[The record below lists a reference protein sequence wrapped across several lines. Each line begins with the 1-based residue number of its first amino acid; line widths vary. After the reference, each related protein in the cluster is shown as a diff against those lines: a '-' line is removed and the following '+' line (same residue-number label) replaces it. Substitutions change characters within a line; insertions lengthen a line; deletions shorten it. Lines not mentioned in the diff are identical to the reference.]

1 MRELLPA
8 EIRERCEG
16 LLEELC
22 AISSPSGDAAG
33 LRRVAQRLGDALQ
46 GRGLA
51 VELRD
56 EESEEGRFPLLLAR
70 APKAGDSF
78 LLLVGH
84 LDTVLPAHPPWR
96 DGDDLLA
103 SGALDMKG
111 GLAAFVGALDVLAA
125 RGYPY
130 PDDLLLAVVPDEEVS
145 GRISERTMRQLGR
158 GARAVLVLEPGE
170 GRGEAET
177 LVAGRR
183 GMREWRLEVHGR
195 ASHSG
200 LAYWDGRSALAAAA
214 AFSLEAAGLSRPGYG
229 PTVNVARLVAGSADF
244 VGQLRDRA
252 ELVGTT
258 RQLNVVPDRAV
269 VEGELRFL
277 RLAEGNTVLAELRA
291 IADRVAAEHDVTTSF
306 TSGEAISP
314 VDPHGPGRALVE
326 RAVALAAQRGWQL
339 EVEEDRG
346 GISFPNFLP
355 CTVAVPVLDG
365 LGPVGSGM
373 HTREERVSLTSLSR
387 RVVLL
392 ADLLAELSTVPPRQ
406 GR

>member
-1 MRELLPA
+1 MTQALPA
-8 EIRERCEG
+8 DIRERTER
-16 LLEELC
+16 LLDDLC
-22 AISSPSGDAAG
+22 AISSASGDAGG
-33 LRRVAQRLGDALQ
+33 LRQVAARLQQELTA
-46 GRGLA
+46 RGLE
-51 VELRD
+51 VEIRG
-56 EESEEGRFPLLLAR
+56 EPGEGGELPLLLAR
-70 APKAGDSF
+70 GPGAATRF

-84 LDTVLPAHPPWR
+84 LDTVLAAHPPR
-96 DGDDLLA
+96 REGDDLVA
-103 SGALDMKG
+103 TGALDMKG
-111 GLAAFVGALDVLAA
+111 GLATLVGALDLLAA
-125 RGYPY
+125 RGQPH
-130 PDDLLLAVVPDEEVS
+130 PHDLLLAVVPDEEVS
-145 GRISERTMRQLGR
+145 GAISERTMRELGR

-183 GMREWRLEVHGR
+183 GMREWRLEVQGR

-214 AFSLEAAGLSRPGYG
+214 RFSLDAAALSRPRRG

-277 RLAEGNTVLAELRA
+277 KLAEGDAVLAGLRT
-291 IADRVAAEHDVTTSF
+291 IGDRVAADFAVTTSF
-306 TSGEAISP
+306 TSGEAVSP
-314 VDPHGPGRALVE
+314 VDPHGPGRELVE
-326 RAVALAAQRGWQL
+326 AAVALAAQRGWRL
-339 EVEEDRG
+339 DVEEDRG

-355 CTVAVPVLDG
+355 CTVSVPVLDG
-365 LGPVGSGM
+365 LGPAGSGM

-387 RVVLL
+387 RIVLL
-392 ADLLAELSTVPPRQ
+392 ADLLAEL
-406 GR
+406 

>member
-1 MRELLPA
+1 MAELLPA
-8 EIRERCEG
+8 DLRARCER

-22 AISSPSGDAAG
+22 TISSASGDAAG
-33 LRRVAQRLGDALQ
+33 LQRVAQRLADELET
-46 GRGLA
+46 RGLA
-51 VELRD
+51 VEIRNEASGGQNL
-56 EESEEGRFPLLLAR
+56 PLLLAR
-70 APKAGDSF
+70 APRAGDRF

-84 LDTVLPAHPPWR
+84 LDTVLPAHPPR
-96 DGDDLLA
+96 REEDALVA
-103 SGALDMKG
+103 TGALDMKG
-111 GLAAFVGALDVLAA
+111 GLAALVGALDLLAA
-125 RGYPY
+125 RGCPY
-130 PDDLLLAVVPDEEVS
+130 PPDLLLAAVPDEEVS
-145 GRISERTMRQLGR
+145 GPISERTTRQLGR

-183 GMREWRLEVHGR
+183 GMREWRLEVQGR

-214 AFSLEAAGLSRPGYG
+214 AFSLAAAALSRPGHG

-244 VGQLRDRA
+244 VGQLRERA
-252 ELVGTT
+252 ELIGTT

-277 RLAEGNTVLAELRA
+277 KLSEGNAVLAELRA
-291 IADRVAAEHDVTTSF
+291 IGDRVAADHDVTTSF
-306 TSGEAISP
+306 TSGEAVSP

-326 RAVALAAQRGWQL
+326 RAVALAAQRGWHL

-355 CTVAVPVLDG
+355 CTVTVPVLDG
-365 LGPVGSGM
+365 LGPVGAGM
-373 HTREERVSLTSLSR
+373 HTRQERVSLTSLAR
-387 RVVLL
+387 RIVLL
-392 ADLLAELSTVPPRQ
+392 ADLLAEL
-406 GR
+406 

>member
-1 MRELLPA
+1 MMEALPG
-8 EIRERCEG
+8 EIRERTEA
-16 LLEELC
+16 LLAELC
-22 AISSPSGDAAG
+22 AISSPSGNAAG
-33 LRRVAQRLGDALQ
+33 LRRVARRLRQELCA
-46 GRGLA
+46 RGLA
-51 VELRD
+51 VEIR
-56 EESEEGRFPLLLAR
+56 EEAGEEETLPLLLAR
-70 APKAGDSF
+70 ASRAGESF

-84 LDTVLPAHPPWR
+84 FDTVLPAHPPR
-96 DGDDLLA
+96 REGNDLVA
-103 SGALDMKG
+103 TGALDMKG
-111 GLAAFVGALDVLAA
+111 GLAALLGALDVLAA
-125 RGYPY
+125 RGRAY

-145 GRISERTMRQLGR
+145 GRISARAMRELGH

-183 GMREWRLEVHGR
+183 GMRAWRLEVQGR

-214 AFSLEAAGLSRPGYG
+214 AYSLEAAKLSQTGRG

-252 ELVGTT
+252 ELVGTS

-269 VEGELRFL
+269 IEGELRFL
-277 RLAEGNTVLAELRA
+277 KLSEGDAVLAELRTL
-291 IADRVAAEHDVTTSF
+291 ADRVAAEHDVTASF
-306 TSGEAISP
+306 TSGEAVAP
-314 VDPHGPGRALVE
+314 VDPHGAGRELVK
-326 RAVALAAQRGWQL
+326 RAVVLAAQRGWRL

-373 HTREERVSLTSLSR
+373 HTREERVSLPSLSR
-387 RVVLL
+387 RTVLL
-392 ADLLAELSTVPPRQ
+392 ADLLAEL
-406 GR
+406 